1 MLKEDGMVFDDGVTT
16 RIGEDH
22 FYMTTTSGGAAGVL
36 AWLEELLQTE
46 WRDLNVYL
54 TSITEQWSVAS
65 LSGPNA
71 KSILKACMS
80 EDKNIADNFPFMT
93 VKETFIAGIPARIFR
108 ISFTGEMAFE
118 INVPARY
125 GLALWSHLMRV
136 GKEFNLT
143 AYGTE
148 AMHVLRAE
156 KGFIIVGQETDGT
169 VTPYDL
175 DMRWIVS
182 KKKSDFIGKRALER
196 TSMDEPQRKQLVG
209 LLTEDPN
216 KVIPEG
222 AHAVLNPDQKMPMA
236 MLGHVSS
243 SYYSPN
249 LKRSIAMALLKGGL
263 NRKGQNV
270 YIPMLDGQKPIK
282 AKIVDPVFF
291 DKQGDR
297 LRG

>member
-16 RIGEDH
+16 RLAEDH

-46 WRDLNVYL
+46 WLDLRVYL
-54 TSITEQWSVAS
+54 TSVTEQWSVAS
-65 LSGPNA
+65 LSGPNSR
-71 KSILKACMS
+71 SILTACMS
-80 EDKNIADNFPFMT
+80 ENKNITDDFPFMT
-93 VKETFIAGIPARIFR
+93 MKKSFIAGIPARIFR

-125 GLALWSHLMRV
+125 GAALWSHLMKI

-175 DMRWIVS
+175 DMGWIVS
-182 KKKSDFIGKRALER
+182 NKNQI
-196 TSMDEPQRKQLVG
+196 
-209 LLTEDPN
+209 LLGS
-216 KVIPEG
+216 V
-222 AHAVLNPDQKMPMA
+222 H
-236 MLGHVSS
+236 
-243 SYYSPN
+243 
-249 LKRSIAMALLKGGL
+249 
-263 NRKGQNV
+263 
-270 YIPMLDGQKPIK
+270 
-282 AKIVDPVFF
+282 
-291 DKQGDR
+291 
-297 LRG
+297 